1 MGIGWSIHRNDG
13 WRGQLER
20 VQRWHS
26 RTVTAAQTGSPDL
39 QDFIFVFFQNCY
51 HLREWL
57 CQTSTISKHDV
68 DGFFNGTK
76 ELLLCR
82 DICNATKHLNINRAS
97 VDATFSIGYE
107 YNPSEPSNARLFLI
121 ADAKY
126 DLLDLASRCLKLLE
140 QFTAQDTIEVANGPR
155 ALKASQLRKST

>member
-1 MGIGWSIHRNDG
+1 M
-13 WRGQLER
+13 
-20 VQRWHS
+20 
-26 RTVTAAQTGSPDL
+26 
-39 QDFIFVFFQNCY
+39 FFQNCY